1 MLGNDLDYVS
11 LIIALGALALVPFLA
26 VMATSFIKIVIVFSL
41 LRNALGVQQTPPNMA
56 LYGVAM
62 VLTLYVMAPVGFE
75 VKEYLD
81 KHPDI
86 VESPERFGELIDG
99 GLKPY
104 LQFLHRNTSETERDF
119 FIDKAYE
126 LWPEKYA
133 KTLNENSLLVLMPAF
148 TVTQITEAFKIGFL
162 IYLPFLVIDLIVSN
176 ILLAMGMMMVSP
188 MTISLPFKLLVFVLL
203 DGWTRLTHGLVAGY
217 QVVT

>member
-1 MLGNDLDYVS
+1 MLGTDLDYVS
-11 LIIALGALALVPFLA
+11 LIVALGALALVPFVA

-62 VLTLYVMAPVGFE
+62 ILTLYVMAPVGFE

-81 KHPDI
+81 NNPEI

-104 LQFLHRNTSETERDF
+104 LQFLHKNTTDTERNF
-119 FIDKAYE
+119 FIEKAQD

-133 KTLNENSLLVLMPAF
+133 KTLSENSLLVLMPAF

-203 DGWTRLTHGLVAGY
+203 DGWTRLTHGLIASY
-217 QVVT
+217 

>member
-75 VKEYLD
+75 VKEYMD
-81 KHPDI
+81 NNPEV
-86 VESPERFGELIDG
+86 VESPERFGELIDN
-99 GLKPY
+99 GLKLY
-104 LQFLHRNTSETERDF
+104 LQFLHKNTTETERDF
-119 FIDKAYE
+119 FINKAHE
-126 LWPEKYA
+126 LWPEKHA

-203 DGWTRLTHGLVAGY
+203 DGWTRLTHGLIAGY
-217 QVVT
+217 